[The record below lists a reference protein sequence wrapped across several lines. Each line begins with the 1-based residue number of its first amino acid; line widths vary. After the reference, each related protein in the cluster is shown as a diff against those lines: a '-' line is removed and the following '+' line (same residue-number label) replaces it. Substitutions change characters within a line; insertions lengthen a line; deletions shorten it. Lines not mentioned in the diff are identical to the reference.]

1 MAMEVVGAG
10 GFRGFKINADVIADY
25 AKKVDTTADEL
36 NGATDSV
43 AGSALTVES
52 FGDLGAQ
59 VGLGE
64 SYAHASEAL
73 RRQLFGGCAA
83 LRSASE
89 ALHKVMEHHAGVTT
103 SPRS

>member
-1 MAMEVVGAG
+1 VA
-10 GFRGFKINADVIADY
+10 GFKINADVIAGY
-25 AKKVDTTADEL
+25 AKKVDTTADGL
-36 NGATDSV
+36 NGATDS
-43 AGSALTVES
+43 GSVLTVES
-52 FGDLGAQ
+52 FGVLGAQ

-89 ALHKVMEHHAGVTT
+89 AFTQGHGAPRRGDDESAELIKRAGEL
-103 SPRS
+103 

>member
-1 MAMEVVGAG
+1 MA
-10 GFRGFKINADVIADY
+10 GFKINADVIADY

-89 ALHKVMEHHAGVTT
+89 AFTQGHGAPRRGDDESAELIKRAGEL
-103 SPRS
+103 